1 MPSGETSLCHGI
13 WGSQGHGGEPSNPP
27 TPCLTLWSCSCFSR
41 EVPTAAKV
49 VTAAGTV
56 PVALPP
62 SSECS
67 VLDWEPRHG
76 QRAGR
81 KERNGFAGCRASHQG
96 GVRIFLASPSTNSL
110 CWTVLARGQSVG

>member
-1 MPSGETSLCHGI
+1 MPSGETPLCHGI
-13 WGSQGHGGEPSNPP
+13 WGSQEHGGEPSNPLP
-27 TPCLTLWSCSCFSR
+27 PRLTSWSCSRFSR

-62 SSECS
+62 SSERAR
-67 VLDWEPRHG
+67 LDWEPRHG

-81 KERNGFAGCRASHQG
+81 KERNSFAGCRASH
-96 GVRIFLASPSTNSL
+96 
-110 CWTVLARGQSVG
+110 

>member
-1 MPSGETSLCHGI
+1 MPSGETPLCHGI

-27 TPCLTLWSCSCFSR
+27 PPHLTSWSCSRFSR

-62 SSECS
+62 SSERAG
-67 VLDWEPRHG
+67 LDWEPRHG

-81 KERNGFAGCRASHQG
+81 KERNSFAGCRALHQG
-96 GVRIFLASPSTNSL
+96 GVTIFPASPSTNSL